1 MNKKI
6 KIAIVDD
13 HEMFRDGLKLVI
25 SQIDQFEVLFDAAN
39 GTDFLDKLKKE
50 TPDVVLMD
58 INMPGLNGIETTDKA
73 IKMHPDIK
81 IIALSMHDKEGYYM
95 QMIKAGVKGY
105 ILKKSGKYELENAIN
120 EVFKGGNY
128 FSPEIMRKFSF
139 QLLQP
144 EQNTYNQLTKREKEV
159 LLKVC
164 EGHTSA
170 QISEELFISPKT
182 VEVHRTNIFNKI
194 NVKNTAELIVWAIK
208 NGIYIID

>member
-1 MNKKI
+1 MNGKI
-6 KIAIVDD
+6 KIAVVDD
-13 HEMFRDGLKLVI
+13 HEMFRDGLKMVI
-25 SQIDQFEVLFDAAN
+25 NQIDRFEVLFDAGD
-39 GTDFLDKLKKE
+39 GTDFLEKLNKE
-50 TPDVVLMD
+50 IPDVVLMD
-58 INMPGLNGIETTDKA
+58 INMPGLNGIETTVKA
-73 IKMHPDIK
+73 IEKNPDIK
-81 IIALSMHDKEGYYM
+81 IIGLSMHDKEGYYM

-139 QLLQP
+139 QLLTP
-144 EQNTYNQLTKREKEV
+144 DQNIYNRLTKREKEI

-170 QISEELFISPKT
+170 QISEILFISPKT
-182 VEVHRTNIFNKI
+182 VEVHRTNIFSKV

-208 NGIYIID
+208 NGVYMVD

>member
-1 MNKKI
+1 MNEKI
-6 KIAIVDD
+6 KIAVVDD
-13 HEMFRDGLKLVI
+13 HEMFRDGLKMVI
-25 SQIDQFEVLFDAAN
+25 NQIDRFEVLFDAGD
-39 GTDFLDKLKKE
+39 GTDFLEKLNKE
-50 TPDVVLMD
+50 IPDVVLMD
-58 INMPGLNGIETTDKA
+58 INMPGLNGIETTVKA
-73 IKMHPDIK
+73 IEKNPDIK
-81 IIALSMHDKEGYYM
+81 IIGLSMHDKEGYYM

-139 QLLQP
+139 QLLTP
-144 EQNTYNQLTKREKEV
+144 DQNIYNRLTKREKEI

-170 QISEELFISPKT
+170 QISEILFISPKT
-182 VEVHRTNIFNKI
+182 VEVHRTNIFSKV

-208 NGIYIID
+208 NGVYIVD